1 MRLALLLLLASSCTT
16 SGDHAVTGTYLT
28 NYDGVVVNVPNG
40 SSGASVVEVTA
51 RDQDGYT
58 LDDGYFHS
66 ESVSSTFSV
75 IVPNGSINVDVFLK
89 TQTTD
94 GNDRHVEYQI
104 DGPIENDVDLGLVDL
119 E

>member
-1 MRLALLLLLASSCTT
+1 MRLVLLLILASSCTT
-16 SGDHAVTGTYLT
+16 SADHAVAGTYLT
-28 NYDGVVVNVPNG
+28 NFDGVIVNVPGG
-40 SSGASVVEVTA
+40 SSGGSVVEVTA
-51 RDQDGYT
+51 RDQDGNM

-66 ESVSSTFSV
+66 ETVESTFTV
-75 IVPNGSINVDVFLK
+75 IVPDGSINVDVVLK

-94 GNDRHVEYQI
+94 GNDRHIEYQI

>member
-1 MRLALLLLLASSCTT
+1 MRLVLLLLLASSCTT

-28 NYDGVVVNVPNG
+28 NYDGVVVDG
-40 SSGASVVEVTA
+40 AGASVVEVTA

-66 ESVSSTFSV
+66 ESVESTFSV
-75 IVPNGSINVDVFLK
+75 IVPDGSINVDVFLN

-94 GNDRHVEYQI
+94 GNDRHIEYQI
-104 DGPIENDVDLGLVDL
+104 DGPIEHDVDLGLVDL